1 MARTIG
7 KLERGWAK
15 YRLIADL
22 AAMENTQVELAEKYS
37 CVQSTISDFAK
48 RHAAEISAKKQAL
61 ADDLHGLWVARKA
74 DRLAEY
80 QQTIED
86 IEDFVES
93 TDMSDKDA
101 REAVALKLRALR
113 AVADELG
120 QVPQRPA
127 GGGSQ
132 TTVTI
137 SVDGVAVE
145 DLR

>member
-7 KLERGWAK
+7 KLERGWVK

-22 AAMENTQVELAEKYS
+22 AAMEHTQVELAAKYG
-37 CVQSTISDFAK
+37 CAQSSISEFAT
-48 RHAAEISAKKQAL
+48 RHAVEIDDKKRAL
-61 ADDLHGLWVARKA
+61 ADELHGLWIANKA

-80 QQTIED
+80 QQTVED
-86 IEDFVES
+86 IETFIES
-93 TDMSDKDA
+93 TDMSDKEA
-101 REAVALKLRALR
+101 REAVGIKLRALR

-127 GGGSQ
+127 GGGTT
-132 TTVTI
+132 TTVTV
-137 SVDGVAVE
+137 SVDGVKVD